1 MKIMKSST
9 FNFQF
14 EIEETLQLTSDLQ
27 YNLENEP
34 SIDFEHYSTYA
45 ITMENMI
52 RFIFIHEIKWISLK

>member
-1 MKIMKSST
+1 MKIMKSRT

-14 EIEETLQLTSDLQ
+14 EIEETLQLSSDLQ

-45 ITMENMI
+45 RNDGKYDKVY
-52 RFIFIHEIKWISLK
+52 FYP